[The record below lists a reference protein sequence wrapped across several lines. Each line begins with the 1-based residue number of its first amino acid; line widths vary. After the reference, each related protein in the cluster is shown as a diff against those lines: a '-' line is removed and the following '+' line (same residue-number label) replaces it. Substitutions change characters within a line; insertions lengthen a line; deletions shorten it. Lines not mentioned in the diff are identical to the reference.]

1 MNLEP
6 LCSFEAPVTASTVER
21 VLIMHLLMLLHDISP
36 GGAEAAGVHLASD
49 RIRRAVWSTPMAV
62 TGPEGVRTDKIVAVL
77 TPHLS
82 VNFHMI
88 VM

>member
-6 LCSFEAPVTASTVER
+6 LCSLKTPVTALTVKR
-21 VLIMHLLMLLHDISP
+21 VLNMHLLMLLHNISP

-49 RIRRAVWSTPMAV
+49 RIRRAVWSTTMAV
-62 TGPEGVRTDKIVAVL
+62 TGPVGVRTDIIVAVF